1 MGSQRCWLETTD
13 SSRRRQ
19 LALSLLYRHRYSFPV
34 DASALIRQA
43 RERAGLTQAQL
54 ARAAGTSQP
63 TLAAYETG
71 AKSPSVRSLDRI
83 IRAAG
88 GSLDVKLKVAPT
100 AQGELLDELR
110 EHANAI
116 REVGRERK
124 IRNIRVFGS
133 AARGEESDA
142 SDVDLL
148 VDFDPVRYGVLPLV
162 GFAQDVRA
170 IIGRNVDVT
179 TSALL
184 RDDVRVQALAEAVPL

>member
-1 MGSQRCWLETTD
+1 M
-13 SSRRRQ
+13 
-19 LALSLLYRHRYSFPV
+19 